1 MPLARPHISQKII
14 LPLCALMV
22 LFATLVFTGPPTS
35 MSTPGAPFL
44 TTNRM
49 PEVRIRKEA
58 SIDIK
63 SALH

>member
-1 MPLARPHISQKII
+1 
-14 LPLCALMV
+14 MV